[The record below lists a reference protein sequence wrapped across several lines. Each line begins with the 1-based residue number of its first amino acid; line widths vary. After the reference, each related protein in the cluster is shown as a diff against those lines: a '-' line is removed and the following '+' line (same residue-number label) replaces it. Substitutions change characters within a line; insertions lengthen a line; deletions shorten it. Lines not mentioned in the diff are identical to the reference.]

1 MNAAGRSDKSEQYL
15 FLCGFLLALMAFL
28 RGLDV
33 TADFDLTVTDP
44 CIETDLRVHGRA
56 MDDLTISH
64 REL

>member
-1 MNAAGRSDKSEQYL
+1 
-15 FLCGFLLALMAFL
+15 MAFL

-64 REL
+64 RKL